1 MPTTFGNALVIAISS
16 RALFDLEESHAVY
29 VEQGLAAYARYQI
42 ERENEPLGR
51 GVAFSMVKK
60 FLALNEGDGGGAD
73 DRQKV
78 EIVLISRNSADTGLR
93 IFNSIQHYGLN
104 ISRAAFTGGQSPYQ
118 YVQPFGA
125 DLFLSA
131 DPLDVSQALES
142 GAAAATI
149 LPSRM
154 ETASSAQLKIA
165 FDGDAVLF
173 SDEAEQVFQRQGCRH
188 FPTPKKPRPTAPCPA
203 GRLRMCWRLCMSFN
217 KTTRQKIPPSEP
229 R

>member
-118 YVQPFGA
+118 YVQPFGRRFVFVRRPA
-125 DLFLSA
+125 RCKSGVGIRRRRRHHSA
-131 DPLDVSQALES
+131 IAHGDRFF
-142 GAAAATI
+142 GAV
-149 LPSRM
+149 
-154 ETASSAQLKIA
+154 EN
-165 FDGDAVLF
+165 
-173 SDEAEQVFQRQGCRH
+173 
-188 FPTPKKPRPTAPCPA
+188 
-203 GRLRMCWRLCMSFN
+203 RLRRRCGAVFR
-217 KTTRQKIPPSEP
+217 
-229 R
+229 